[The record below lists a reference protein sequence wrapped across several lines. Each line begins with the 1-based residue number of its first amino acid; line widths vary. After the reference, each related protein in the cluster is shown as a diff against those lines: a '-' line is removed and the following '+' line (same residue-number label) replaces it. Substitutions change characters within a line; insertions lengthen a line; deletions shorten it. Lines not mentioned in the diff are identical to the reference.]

1 MQMKQWL
8 YVVFLTLVFS
18 ACSDNNVKKY
28 VIGVSQCSEDI
39 WRDKLNNELVMSTYQ
54 HDNVILKFASAND
67 NDRLQKQ
74 QIDQF
79 IKERVNLLIV
89 SPNQIHTIS
98 SVIDKAYDAGIPVI
112 LFDRKTDSK
121 KYTAFIGADNYE
133 AGYEIGHFI
142 GQQLAGKGNIA
153 EICGLQA
160 SSPAIE
166 RNRGFMDALKNYPDI
181 KVVARGYGDW
191 IKESGVAAMDS
202 MLAQSKESFQY
213 VFAQND
219 RMALGALQ
227 SIREHHVKE

>member
-1 MQMKQWL
+1 MQIKQWL

-54 HDNVILKFASAND
+54 HDNVTLKFASAND

-74 QIDQF
+74 QIEQF
-79 IKERVNLLIV
+79 IKEGVNLLIV

-142 GQQLAGKGNIA
+142 GQQLDGKGNIA

-166 RNRGFMDALKNYPDI
+166 RNRGFMDALKGLFWD
-181 KVVARGYGDW
+181 KSDC
-191 IKESGVAAMDS
+191 S
-202 MLAQSKESFQY
+202 
-213 VFAQND
+213 
-219 RMALGALQ
+219 
-227 SIREHHVKE
+227 

>member
-54 HDNVILKFASAND
+54 HDNVTLKFASAND

-74 QIDQF
+74 QIEQF
-79 IKERVNLLIV
+79 IKEGVNLLIV

-112 LFDRKTDSK
+112 LFDRKTDSR

-133 AGYEIGHFI
+133 AGHEIGYFI
-142 GQQLAGKGNIA
+142 GQQLEGKGI
-153 EICGLQA
+153 LQRFVDYKHRLLQSNETVA
-160 SSPAIE
+160 L
-166 RNRGFMDALKNYPDI
+166 MDALKNYPDS
-181 KVVARGYGDW
+181 KVVLVGMETG
-191 IKESGVAAMDS
+191 
-202 MLAQSKESFQY
+202 
-213 VFAQND
+213 
-219 RMALGALQ
+219 
-227 SIREHHVKE
+227 